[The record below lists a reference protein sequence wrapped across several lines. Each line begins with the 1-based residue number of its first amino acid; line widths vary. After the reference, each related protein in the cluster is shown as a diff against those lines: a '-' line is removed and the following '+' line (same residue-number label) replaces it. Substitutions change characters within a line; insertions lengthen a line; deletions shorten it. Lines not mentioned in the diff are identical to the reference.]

1 MFSMIDKSCLNIKQ
15 NMYQFENKCEWDGF
29 SKMSTAI
36 AYVVLKLMQDYAYY
50 YKFFGKAAS
59 I

>member
-1 MFSMIDKSCLNIKQ
+1 MIDKSCLNIKQ